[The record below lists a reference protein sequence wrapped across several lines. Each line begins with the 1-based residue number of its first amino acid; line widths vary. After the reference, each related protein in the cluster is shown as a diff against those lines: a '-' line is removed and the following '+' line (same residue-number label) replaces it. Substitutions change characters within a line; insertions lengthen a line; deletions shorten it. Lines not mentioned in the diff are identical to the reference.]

1 MTKLTIKICS
11 HSTSKEHC
19 GKILN
24 IFTSQLWGS
33 SPTHLICEVIDED
46 FFLDLHGKLEDF
58 LAQIPGE
65 RDQVHKFIVD
75 NKNLNLNG
83 EIIDSDEDE
92 QGNLR

>member
-1 MTKLTIKICS
+1 M
-11 HSTSKEHC
+11 E
-19 GKILN
+19 
-24 IFTSQLWGS
+24 
-33 SPTHLICEVIDED
+33 
-46 FFLDLHGKLEDF
+46 LEDF

-65 RDQVHKFIVD
+65 RDEVHKFIVD